1 MDVSV
6 AISSRR
12 AIKFF
17 DPNHRMSKEEI
28 KKLMSLSLLAP
39 TSFNIQ
45 NWRFVLVKDPELRCQ
60 IREASWD
67 QSQVTDSSLLVI
79 LTADL
84 QSWNKEPIR
93 YWEGTPQ
100 SVQDFILPAIEKYY
114 SGHGQ
119 VQRDEGMRSCGIAAM
134 ALMLAAEE
142 MGYSS
147 CPMVGFDAKRVGK
160 IINLPTDHVITM
172 FVAIGKS
179 TKDAWDRSGKLNMN
193 EVVIIDRF

>member
-6 AISSRR
+6 AINSRR
-12 AIKFF
+12 AIKSF
-17 DPNHRMSKEEI
+17 DPNHRMNKAEI
-28 KKLMSLSLLAP
+28 EQLMTLSLLAP

-45 NWRFVLVKDPELRCQ
+45 NWRFVLVQDPELRCQ
-60 IREASWD
+60 IRAVSWD
-67 QSQVTDSSLLVI
+67 QPQVTDSSLLVI

-84 QSWNKEPIR
+84 QSWSKKPIR
-93 YWEGTPQ
+93 YWEGAPQ
-100 SVQDFILPAIEKYY
+100 SVQEFILPAIEKYY
-114 SGHGQ
+114 SGNAQ

>member
-6 AISSRR
+6 AINSRR
-12 AIKFF
+12 AIKSF
-17 DPNHRMSKEEI
+17 DPNHRMNKAEI
-28 KKLMSLSLLAP
+28 EQLMTLSLLAP

-45 NWRFVLVKDPELRCQ
+45 NWRFVLVQDPELRCQ
-60 IREASWD
+60 IRAVSWD
-67 QSQVTDSSLLVI
+67 QPQVTDSSLLVI

-84 QSWNKEPIR
+84 QSWSKKPIR
-93 YWEGTPQ
+93 YWEGAPQ
-100 SVQDFILPAIEKYY
+100 SVQEFILPAIEKYY
-114 SGHGQ
+114 SGNAQ

-142 MGYSS
+142 MGYAS
-147 CPMVGFDAKRVGK
+147 CPMVGFDFERVGK

-179 TKDAWDRSGKLNMN
+179 TKGAWARSGKLTMD
-193 EVVIIDRF
+193 EAVIIDRF